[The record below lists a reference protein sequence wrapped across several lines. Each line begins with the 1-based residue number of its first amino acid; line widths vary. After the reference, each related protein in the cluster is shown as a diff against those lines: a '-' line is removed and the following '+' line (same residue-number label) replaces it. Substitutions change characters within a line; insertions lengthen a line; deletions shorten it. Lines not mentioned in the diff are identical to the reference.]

1 MGACGDNSHSAKDPG
16 GRSQG
21 YQEGFQCVLVS
32 SERAPGVRKGVPR
45 GPLELAALVRAKA
58 GVVRDVNAAERGEL
72 LAALPTRPLATLP
85 PLDEVREHGHRF
97 RSEVAAYDGVGF

>member
-1 MGACGDNSHSAKDPG
+1 VITRTQPKVPEAKVRG
-16 GRSQG
+16 S
-21 YQEGFQCVLVS
+21 QEGFQCVLVS
-32 SERAPGVRKGVPR
+32 SERVPEVRKGVPR
-45 GPLELAALVRAKA
+45 GRLELAALVRAKA
-58 GVVRDVNAAERGEL
+58 GVVRDVDVAEGGEL